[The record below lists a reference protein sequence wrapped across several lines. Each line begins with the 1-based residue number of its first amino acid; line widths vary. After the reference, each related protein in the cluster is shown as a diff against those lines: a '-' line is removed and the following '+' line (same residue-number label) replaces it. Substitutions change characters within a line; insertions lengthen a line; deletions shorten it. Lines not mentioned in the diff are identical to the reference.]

1 MSLLHKFHDNL
12 SGGCYLLT
20 LNKLRLRES
29 MTLAKVTSWEVAESG
44 LGSQGPNII
53 DVLPFR
59 YKMSS
64 ENRKGS
70 DYPLQYK

>member
-1 MSLLHKFHDNL
+1 MSLLHKFHNNL

-44 LGSQGPNII
+44 LGSQGHVNPKFS
-53 DVLPFR
+53 P
-59 YKMSS
+59 
-64 ENRKGS
+64 
-70 DYPLQYK
+70 